1 MVPPTAAKTIH
12 FADHGQDFLAWD
24 VAADGV
30 VLDVRPYQ
38 GWLWKGCKVINLAEL
53 APGGIVMFTRPGDGE
68 HALTIKHPVADVT
81 DAAVS
86 A

>member
-1 MVPPTAAKTIH
+1 
-12 FADHGQDFLAWD
+12 
-24 VAADGV
+24 
-30 VLDVRPYQ
+30 
-38 GWLWKGCKVINLAEL
+38 
-53 APGGIVMFTRPGDGE
+53 MFTRPGDGE